1 MSVNSESVFDV
12 RFAKQRSNDI
22 GKWLRV
28 ILHGSYRLQ
37 NVCCSYVGQ
46 KLVNDVFRIY
56 FAFKEE
62 MGKKNHVSFW
72 KLVRYIYMLFILHPA
87 PTKEDW
93 MGKISCILLKTR
105 TIHISFILPS
115 KEDWMVKN
123 HVSFWQ
129 TLWCISHLFCR
140 ERRRNGEKIMYHFD
154 KPYATYVI
162 YFSPPKKTEWG
173 KIMYPFEKPLRY
185 ICHWF
190 FLQSRRNGV
199 KIKYAFENS

>member
-72 KLVRYIYMLFILHPA
+72 KLVRYIYI
-87 PTKEDW
+87 
-93 MGKISCILLKTR
+93 CY
-105 TIHISFILPS
+105 
-115 KEDWMVKN
+115 
-123 HVSFWQ
+123 
-129 TLWCISHLFCR
+129 LFC
-140 ERRRNGEKIMYHFD
+140 
-154 KPYATYVI
+154 T
-162 YFSPPKKTEWG
+162 PPPQKKTEWG
-173 KIMYPFEKPLRY
+173 KYHASFWKPVRYIFHLFCPPKKIEWWKIMYPFDKPYDAYLIYFAAKEDGMGRKSCIILTNLMLHMLFIFPPQRRLNGEKSCIHLKNRY
-185 ICHWF
+185 ATYVID
-190 FLQSRRNGV
+190 SSSKVDGMG
-199 KIKYAFENS
+199 